1 MKRIF
6 DKEIILTYS
15 LYLFFII
22 VIIVFDYAFHTYFT
36 EQNIYYSTFICIGIL
51 LARISFLSKDT
62 YYKYIEKCSQQEKG
76 SQQEKRSI
84 LIKESPYIISLY
96 WLAYSFGFT
105 LDKLVTTGCVKTVI
119 QSVIVVSC
127 IYVIYVICSKYDLA
141 NIRIGVDDDD
151 SQDIINELTKNSLK
165 DGKK

>member
-1 MKRIF
+1 MKTIF

-22 VIIVFDYAFHTYFT
+22 VITVLDYAFYPYIT
-36 EQNIYYSTFICIGIL
+36 EQNIYYSAFIFIGIL
-51 LARISFLSKDT
+51 LARLSFLSKDT
-62 YYKYIEKCSQQEKG
+62 YKNIEKC

-84 LIKESPYIISLY
+84 LIKEFPYIISLC

-105 LDKLVTTGCVKTVI
+105 LNKLITTGSVKTVI

-127 IYVIYVICSKYDLA
+127 IYIFYVIYSKFDLA
-141 NIRIGVDDDD
+141 NPRYY
-151 SQDIINELTKNSLK
+151 
-165 DGKK
+165 